1 MKILIF
7 LASVTLAAAQG
18 TISPTNRYAY
28 AANAG
33 WIDFA
38 STVVGN
44 NVGVSDTFLSGY
56 AYAANFGYIHFGS
69 GTPVNGYNYGNG
81 AASDY
86 GVNVSPDGLLT
97 GYAYAANIGYIQ
109 FEQTLGQPRI
119 NLLTGQFGG
128 YAYSANIG
136 WISLDTP
143 LSDLAITKLNRPD
156 SDGDGIPDNWE
167 KLYFGN
173 LTTANALT
181 DKDGDGSSDLAE
193 YRAGTLPNDRTSSL
207 RITAF
212 NFNSNFTQSS
222 LTFTIQPTRFY
233 RIEHD
238 TDLEAPWTDSTLG
251 TFTPAA
257 GATATRTLTLPSS
270 PRRFFRAV
278 AIQPF

>member
-7 LASVTLAAAQG
+7 LASVALAAAQG

-33 WIDFA
+33 WIDFSA
-38 STVVGN
+38 TAAGS

-56 AYAANFGYIHFGS
+56 AYAANFGYIHFGN
-69 GTPVNGYNYGNG
+69 GGPVNGHTYGNG
-81 AASDY
+81 SASDY
-86 GVNVSPDGLLT
+86 GVNVSPAGLLT
-97 GYAYAANIGYIQ
+97 GYAYAANIGYVQ

-119 NLLTGQFGG
+119 NLLTGQFDGH
-128 YAYSANIG
+128 AYSANIG
-136 WISLDTP
+136 WISLNTP
-143 LSDLAITKLNRPD
+143 LTDLVTTTLNRPD
-156 SDGDGIPDNWE
+156 TDGDGIPDNWE

-193 YRAGTLPNDRTSSL
+193 YRAGTLPNDRSSSL
-207 RITAF
+207 RITASSF
-212 NFNSNFTQSS
+212 NANFTQST
-222 LTFTIQPTRFY
+222 LTFTIEPTRLY

-238 TDLEAPWTDSTLG
+238 TDLVAPWTDSALG

-257 GATATRTLTLPSS
+257 GATATRTLTLPAS